1 MCDCHLPKQHFVALV
16 CDSKSRTVMLWH
28 VIGVK
33 LNIVK
38 KITGLEIMTQG
49 FPQGSGQWEG
59 GGNSKLSTPPSGG
72 GHFGGEGDI
81 FDMGG
86 DIKNLQICK

>member
-16 CDSKSRTVMLWH
+16 CDSKSRTIILWH

-49 FPQGSGQWEG
+49 FPPESGQWEG

-72 GHFGGEGDI
+72 GTFWGG
-81 FDMGG
+81 GG
-86 DIKNLQICK
+86 HL

>member
-16 CDSKSRTVMLWH
+16 SDSKSRTVILWH

-59 GGNSKLSTPPSGG
+59 GGIQNCPPPLQGG

>member
-16 CDSKSRTVMLWH
+16 CDSKSRTVILWH

-59 GGNSKLSTPPSGG
+59 GGKFKIVHPPFRGGTFWGGG
-72 GHFGGEGDI
+72 GH
-81 FDMGG
+81 
-86 DIKNLQICK
+86 L

>member
-16 CDSKSRTVMLWH
+16 SDSKSRTVILWH

-59 GGNSKLSTPPSGG
+59 GGEFKIVHPPSGG
-72 GHFGGEGDI
+72 GTFWGG
-81 FDMGG
+81 GG
-86 DIKNLQICK
+86 HL